1 MTNFATM
8 PMSADEMLD
17 EARRLT
23 GIDIVDAEARE
34 PLTIL
39 IDSYN
44 SQARFSQ
51 EGAEGKHRYI
61 MRFLKNRLRMQ
72 RDFLAHPEIRDIELK
87 PSVIINAMPR
97 TGSTK
102 MQKVLAATGEFNWLP
117 MWMALNPASLTGEPN
132 EDVTP
137 RIEDT
142 NDFIDWFC
150 SRSPDANA
158 AHAMD
163 AMEPEEDSY
172 VMMHSLMSRTMSG
185 YANASD
191 YLEWFAGQDQSLQFM
206 YVVDTLKYLVWQGLA
221 DASKPFVLKS
231 AMSIGAENGLSKAHG
246 APHLIM
252 THRNPREFIASTCK
266 LGVVFQLPF
275 SDEEGDFSMVV
286 PGMGMIADLHL
297 DFRKRHPEFGI
308 LDIDYRRLRDD
319 AAAVVEEV
327 LNFVGIKPGPQAI
340 ARVHQWEAGN
350 PKNQHGAFKYGLED
364 FGLDAEQVDEAFANF
379 NALACSKG
387 IDY

>member
-1 MTNFATM
+1 
-8 PMSADEMLD
+8 MSADDMLE

-23 GIDIVDAEARE
+23 RIDLVDEAARE
-34 PLTIL
+34 PLNIL

-44 SQARFSQ
+44 RDACLSE
-51 EGAEGKHRYI
+51 EGAEGKHEYI
-61 MRFLKNRLRMQ
+61 VRFLKNRLRAL
-72 RDFLAHPEIRDIELK
+72 RDFAAHPEIRDIELK

-117 MWMALNPASLTGEPN
+117 MWMAFNPASWTGEPN

-142 NDFIDWFC
+142 QKFIDWF
-150 SRSPDANA
+150 SARSPDANA

-163 AMEPEEDSY
+163 ALEPEEDSY

-185 YANASD
+185 YANASS
-191 YLEWFAGQDQSLQFM
+191 YLEWFAAQDQSLQFE

-221 DASKPFVLKS
+221 DPTKPFVLKS
-231 AMSIGAENGLSKAHG
+231 AMSIGAEDGLMKAHG

-252 THRNPREFIASTCK
+252 THRHPREFIASTCK

-275 SDEEGDFSMVV
+275 SDARGDFSMVV
-286 PGMGMIADLHL
+286 PGTAMLADEHL
-297 DFRKRHPEFGI
+297 DFRKRRPEVGI
-308 LDIDYRRLRDD
+308 LDIDYRRLRDG
-319 AAAVVEEV
+319 AVAVVEEV
-327 LNFVGIKPGPQAI
+327 LAFAGIEPRSDAI
-340 ARVHQWEAGN
+340 ARVRQWETDN
-350 PKNQHGAFKYGLED
+350 PKNRHGSFNYGLED
-364 FGLDAEQVDEAFANF
+364 FGLDEQTVDEAFGDL
-379 NALACSKG
+379 NALAHSKG